1 MKKENILT
9 GRRGVGSTPVTDI
22 HGVFMV
28 SGSHGHTH
36 ALTQTHTLLYG
47 ALSKADTQTI
57 SCWMRNYI

>member
-9 GRRGVGSTPVTDI
+9 GRRVGSTPVTDI
-22 HGVFMV
+22 HGVFIV

-36 ALTQTHTLLYG
+36 AFTRTHTLLYS
-47 ALSKADTQTI
+47 ALSIADTQTI